1 MKVYFLK
8 PEVRRTQMK
17 RLIFL
22 MLMGSLMAQ
31 NLPTGLSQP
40 PKTKTPFQLHY
51 EDIENYR
58 HLNLRGSVLVR
69 FRVNKKERLRDQ
81 K

>member
-1 MKVYFLK
+1 MSRQGEIEMRAL
-8 PEVRRTQMK
+8 
-17 RLIFL
+17 LCL
-22 MLMGSLMAQ
+22 SLMGSLMAQ